1 MKFYRD
7 KKYKFYIYYLFNN
20 KLTAIYSY
28 IDYVGFYKNN
38 FHHNVKNAAHIKNAA
53 HVSENKFKFFYLNGN
68 LYGKDYD
75 FTKKSWRRFIKLNTF
90 L

>member
-20 KLTAIYSY
+20 KLTAIYSSAN
-28 IDYVGFYKNN
+28 YVSFYKNN
-38 FHHNVKNAAHIKNAA
+38 FCHNVKNAAY
-53 HVSENKFKFFYLNGN
+53 VSENKFKLFYLNGN
-68 LYGKDYD
+68 LYGKEYD